1 MNQSKYRNTWLRWYK
16 GYERT
21 AFRNIY
27 PVIRGWGNNI
37 EWDKMNVDNYQFLVK
52 QAIKREPMEEAYLET
67 YEVIGYRHGVRTG
80 RGINQE
86 LKNFTIDAFN
96 TEFYKAVLLFF
107 KNYGISRVVS
117 ISDTY
122 YHDII
127 KLMDTRLV
135 DGIGMEETIKEM
147 QRIVNSRN
155 FYRWQA
161 MRIARTETT
170 ASANFGAIE
179 SGKVSGYVM
188 EKVWISARDTRT
200 RRKPEDKYDH
210 YHMNGVKVPQ
220 DGVFVFNESDLF
232 GADKL
237 EYPGD
242 PKGKAGN
249 LANCRCSVGIVP
261 KRDENGNLV
270 KDDTNP
276 TYV

>member
-1 MNQSKYRNTWLRWYK
+1 
-16 GYERT
+16 
-21 AFRNIY
+21 
-27 PVIRGWGNNI
+27 
-37 EWDKMNVDNYQFLVK
+37 
-52 QAIKREPMEEAYLET
+52 
-67 YEVIGYRHGVRTG
+67 
-80 RGINQE
+80 
-86 LKNFTIDAFN
+86 
-96 TEFYKAVLLFF
+96 
-107 KNYGISRVVS
+107 
-117 ISDTY
+117 
-122 YHDII
+122 
-127 KLMDTRLV
+127 MDTRLV

-200 RRKPEDKYDH
+200 RRKPDDKYDH

-249 LANCRCSVGIVP
+249 LVNCRCSVGIVP